1 MTAEEKLEL
10 LPELLTLADGSD
22 VQHTE
27 SEPEVEGGAE
37 PEEEVKA
44 GFGNSSG

>member
-10 LPELLTLADGSD
+10 LLELLALADGPD
-22 VQHTE
+22 VQNTE
-27 SEPEVEGGAE
+27 RKSEVEGGAE
-37 PEEEVKA
+37 PEEEVKV